1 MLRLYMN
8 GTEADLYQDE
18 SVNLTLQF
26 SDVQNIN
33 GAAGSYSQTF
43 RIPATPN
50 NLGILGN
57 LVSPSA
63 VGVDLKTKISAEL
76 VANSV
81 PILRGYCQVKK
92 VYLQKER
99 YADIEVVFFAGATD
113 LKTAI
118 GDGMLT
124 DLDLSAYDHTLNQT
138 NIVDSWTGAT
148 GIAPEIRYGLIDKGF
163 NWSFPS
169 NPPWTDTDG
178 LYQGELTPFIQ
189 VKKVF
194 DAIMDE
200 AGFTYDSSF
209 FDATGT
215 GNMSE
220 MYLPAYNGSEAP
232 IATQAYLAAATV
244 ALAANYT
251 TVGSVAK
258 LPLVDTITNGVDEG
272 SNWSNINYRY
282 TAPYISTY
290 TINVVYSYDSR
301 PHDDDVE
308 IYIYINGT
316 QYVQLNT
323 SSQQYGFNR
332 QATYSL
338 VLQAGDYVEMWGK
351 ITGAGHGHAIL
362 GNNKWGTGIFTG
374 MNIVMANPFSG
385 QDIDIAANMPKMKQ
399 IDFVL
404 GLQKMF
410 NLVFVQDKNK
420 PNHLLI
426 EPFMD
431 YVGTGTAKDWSDRV
445 DYSKDVTLAPTTD
458 LQSKEYKWTYKPG
471 IDFISDAVQKSLDR
485 VYGEYEVT
493 DPSNDFATG
502 EKTVETTFGQ
512 YMTSLIPGSIFPIH
526 RSLKADGTAI
536 QDPLPMVA
544 YWHGTSDNYGDW
556 YIRND
561 SGTTVGPSS
570 FFPSFSNYSEDYATI
585 THEDLN
591 FGMEQPFFPINIPP
605 WRTLYFQYWAQYVK
619 ELYSEEARIMTCTI
633 RLSQADIA
641 AFEFSD
647 RIYLKD
653 SYWRVQK
660 LSYDA
665 NVEGVCQVELIKEL
679 SDVAICDDTP
689 TGFDDRYNFILFNS
703 STSGTPDFGSQECCE
718 LYGYEWVTIA
728 VGVPGGTSPMG
739 ICKPKPQA
747 TQPS

>member
-124 DLDLSAYDHTLNQT
+124 DLDLSAYDHTLNLT
-138 NIVDSWTGAT
+138 NVQNSWTTST

-163 NWSFPS
+163 NWSFPD
-169 NPPWTDTDG
+169 NPPWTDDDG
-178 LYQGELTPFIQ
+178 LYQAELTPFIQ

-200 AGFTYDSSF
+200 AGYTYDSSF

-220 MYLPAYNGSEAP
+220 MYLPAYNGRETPVTRA
-232 IATQAYLAAATV
+232 IAGLAAD
-244 ALAANYT
+244 YT

-258 LPLVDTITNGVDEG
+258 LPIVDTITNGMDDG
-272 SNWSNINYRY
+272 NDWDNTNYRY
-282 TAPYISTY
+282 TAPATSTY
-290 TINVVYSYDSR
+290 TMNVVWSYDQGT
-301 PHDDDVE
+301 HLDHVE
-308 IYIYINGT
+308 IFIYVNGT
-316 QYVQLNT
+316 EYLQLDT
-323 SSQQYGFNR
+323 STPYGFNR
-332 QATYSL
+332 QATYISIFE
-338 VLQAGDYVEMWGK
+338 AGDEIELWAK
-351 ITGAGHGHAIL
+351 ITGSGHGHLIY
-362 GNNKWGTGIFTG
+362 GNNAWGTGIHTG
-374 MNIVMANPFSG
+374 ISITGGFPMSG
-385 QDIDIAANMPKMKQ
+385 FDVLMSDNMPKMKQ

-458 LQSKEYKWTYKPG
+458 LQAKEYKWTYKPG

-502 EKTVETTFGQ
+502 EKTVQTTFGQ
-512 YMTSLIPGSIFPIH
+512 YMTSLIPGSTFPIH

-544 YWHGTSDNYGDW
+544 YWHGTSDNYGEW

-561 SGTTVGPSS
+561 SGTTVGPSTY
-570 FFPSFSNYSEDYATI
+570 FPSFSNYSEDYATL
-585 THEDLN
+585 THKDLN
-591 FGMEQPFFPINIPP
+591 FGMEQPFFPINLPP

-619 ELYSEEARIMTCTI
+619 ELYSEEARIMTCTM

-641 AFEFSD
+641 GFEFSD
-647 RIYLKD
+647 RIFLKD

-679 SDVAICDDTP
+679 SDVSLCEDTP
-689 TGFDDRYNFILFNS
+689 TGFDDKTNIILFNS
-703 STSGTPDFGSQECCE
+703 STAGSPDIGSQECCE
-718 LYGYEWVTIA
+718 LYGYRWVPNTTAIG
-728 VGVPGGTSPMG
+728 GVTPVKVCRPLNQT
-739 ICKPKPQA
+739 

>member
-1 MLRLYMN
+1 
-8 GTEADLYQDE
+8 
-18 SVNLTLQF
+18 
-26 SDVQNIN
+26 
-33 GAAGSYSQTF
+33 
-43 RIPATPN
+43 
-50 NLGILGN
+50 
-57 LVSPSA
+57 
-63 VGVDLKTKISAEL
+63 
-76 VANSV
+76 
-81 PILRGYCQVKK
+81 
-92 VYLQKER
+92 
-99 YADIEVVFFAGATD
+99 
-113 LKTAI
+113 
-118 GDGMLT
+118 
-124 DLDLSAYDHTLNQT
+124 
-138 NIVDSWTGAT
+138 
-148 GIAPEIRYGLIDKGF
+148 
-163 NWSFPS
+163 
-169 NPPWTDTDG
+169 
-178 LYQGELTPFIQ
+178 
-189 VKKVF
+189 
-194 DAIMDE
+194 
-200 AGFTYDSSF
+200 
-209 FDATGT
+209 
-215 GNMSE
+215 
-220 MYLPAYNGSEAP
+220 
-232 IATQAYLAAATV
+232 
-244 ALAANYT
+244 
-251 TVGSVAK
+251 
-258 LPLVDTITNGVDEG
+258 
-272 SNWSNINYRY
+272 
-282 TAPYISTY
+282 
-290 TINVVYSYDSR
+290 
-301 PHDDDVE
+301 
-308 IYIYINGT
+308 
-316 QYVQLNT
+316 
-323 SSQQYGFNR
+323 
-332 QATYSL
+332 
-338 VLQAGDYVEMWGK
+338 
-351 ITGAGHGHAIL
+351 
-362 GNNKWGTGIFTG
+362 
-374 MNIVMANPFSG
+374 
-385 QDIDIAANMPKMKQ
+385 MKQ

-471 IDFISDAVQKSLDR
+471 IDFISDAVQKSLNR

-502 EKTVETTFGQ
+502 EKKVETTFGQ

-556 YIRND
+556 YIRDN
-561 SGTTVGPSS
+561 SGSTVGPSS
-570 FFPSFSNYSEDYATI
+570 FFPSFSNYSEDYPTI

-619 ELYSEEARIMTCTI
+619 ELYSEEARIMTCI
-633 RLSQADIA
+633 MRLSQADIA

-703 STSGTPDFGSQECCE
+703 STSASPDFGSQACCE

>member
-1 MLRLYMN
+1 MN

-124 DLDLSAYDHTLNQT
+124 DLDLSTYNHTLNEA
-138 NIVDSWTGAT
+138 NIIASWGNTTIG
-148 GIAPEIRYGLIDKGF
+148 PEIRYGLLDKGF

-169 NPPWTDTDG
+169 NPPWDENDG
-178 LYQGELTPFIQ
+178 IWQGELTPFIQ

-220 MYLPAYNGSEAP
+220 MYLPAYNGSQTPVADQVSLSHS
-232 IATQAYLAAATV
+232 IAG
-244 ALAANYT
+244 LAANYV
-251 TVGSVAK
+251 TVGGVAK
-258 LPLVDTITNGVDEG
+258 LPLVDTVTNGVNEG
-272 SNWSNINYRY
+272 GDWDNSLYRY
-282 TAPYISTY
+282 TAPYTSTY
-290 TINVVYSYDSR
+290 TINVIYSFDSR
-301 PHDDDVE
+301 PHVGDVE
-308 IYIYINGT
+308 MFLYINGT
-316 QYVQLNT
+316 QYAQFDTDAVL
-323 SSQQYGFNR
+323 GWNR
-332 QATYSL
+332 QVTYEV
-338 VLQAGDYVEMWGK
+338 VLESGDYVEMWGK
-351 ITGAGHGHAIL
+351 ITGAGHGHAII
-362 GNNKWGTGIFTG
+362 GNNTWGDAIHTG
-374 MNIVMANPFSG
+374 MAITGAYPFSG
-385 QDIDIAANMPKMKQ
+385 QTIEMATNMPKMKQ

-431 YVGTGTAKDWSDRV
+431 YVSTGTAKDWSDRV

-512 YMTSLIPGSIFPIH
+512 YMTSLIPGSGYPIH
-526 RSLKADGTAI
+526 RSLKADGSAI
-536 QDPLPMVA
+536 QDPLPMIA
-544 YWHGTSDNYGDW
+544 YWHGLSGRFGLW
-556 YIRND
+556 YIRDN
-561 SGTTVGPSS
+561 SGTTVGPSTY
-570 FFPSFSNYSEDYATI
+570 FPSFSNYSEDYATL
-585 THEDLN
+585 THKDLN
-591 FGMEQPFFPINIPP
+591 FGMEQPFFPINLPP

-619 ELYSEEARIMTCTI
+619 ELYSEEARIMTCTM

-641 AFEFSD
+641 GFEFSD

-665 NVEGVCQVELIKEL
+665 NVEGVCQVELLKEL
-679 SDVAICDDTP
+679 SDIAICDDTP

-703 STSGTPDFGSQECCE
+703 STSGSPDFGSQACCE
-718 LYGYEWVTIA
+718 LYGYEWVTIP